1 MDSSQPGEQSPPLVY
16 ASSGEQAVIL
26 RRMDAL
32 KSAITDRDW
41 EQVEWHFDNVQRAIT
56 KAFRWP
62 R

>member
-1 MDSSQPGEQSPPLVY
+1 MTAHQGEPPEIY

-32 KSAITDRDW
+32 REAITERDW
-41 EQVEWHFDNVQRAIT
+41 EQVEFGWDQVHRAIT
-56 KAFRWP
+56 KAYRFP